1 MQPNI
6 WYGLKSG
13 LNEHSEGIISI
24 LKAMANEMRFQILV
38 ALIEGPKSFQFLIEH
53 TTLQKTALS
62 NHLTQLIK
70 ANLIDKPDYG
80 RYGLKADGRDFLQG
94 IYNTWVNS
102 LTAQEKRMKKT
113 QGHALSEDFVNSFF
127 GRN

>member
-13 LNEHSEGIISI
+13 LQNHSESIVSI
-24 LKAMANEMRFQILV
+24 LKAMANEIRFQILV
-38 ALIEGPKSFQFLIEH
+38 SLLDGPKSFQFLLEQ
-53 TTLQKTALS
+53 TGLQKTALS
-62 NHLTQLIK
+62 NHLTQLVA
-70 ANLIDKPDYG
+70 ANLVEKPDYG

-102 LTAQEKRMKKT
+102 LTAQEKRLKKA
-113 QGHALSEDFVNSFF
+113 QGHALSDDFVNSFF
-127 GRN
+127 GRK